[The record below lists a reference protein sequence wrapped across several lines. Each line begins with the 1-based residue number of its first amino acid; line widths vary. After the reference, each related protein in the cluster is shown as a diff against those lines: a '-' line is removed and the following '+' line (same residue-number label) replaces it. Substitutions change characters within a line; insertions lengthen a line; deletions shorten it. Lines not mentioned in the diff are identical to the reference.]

1 MNGKFNNQRLKEAM
15 ELHCMNVT
23 RLAQETG
30 ISRQTITE
38 YRNNPDVNADTV
50 KVRQM
55 AEVLNFPLGFFFEQS
70 LPVKSEAV
78 YFRSQLTTKQYY
90 RKAQKVKLGM
100 IAGIYDFLKEYIEFP
115 AFDIPKYVNVRPE
128 EAATQIRNEWGL
140 GQKPIENIIPLLEK
154 HGIIIICLDTET
166 DAIDAF
172 TQKFILENG
181 EAIYIIGYSANK
193 KSAARIHFDLA
204 HELGHIC
211 LHEWQELEELDR
223 EEFRLREDEANSF
236 ASAFLLP
243 EKQFLGDLTNCNFN
257 IKGYS
262 ELKRK
267 WHTSIAAILR
277 RAWRLG
283 VIDNLQYKNMIIRM
297 QKLGVVKQEPLD
309 NELITAEPSI
319 LKTAVTLLLSNNVFT
334 QKEFMHW
341 LADEGGLTLYPSQV
355 EKILDLPE
363 GTLEPI
369 GRHNLRLIKT
379 RK

>member
-1 MNGKFNNQRLKEAM
+1 MSGKFNNKRLKEAM

-38 YRNNPDVNADTV
+38 YRNNSEVNADTV

-55 AEVLNFPLGFFFEQS
+55 AEVLNFPLGFFFEQD
-70 LPVKSEAV
+70 LPIKSEAV

-90 RKAQKVKLGM
+90 RKAQKVKLAL
-100 IAGIYDFLKEYIEFP
+100 IARIYDFLKEYIEFP
-115 AFDIPKYVNVRPE
+115 TFDVPTYVNIGPE
-128 EAATQIRNEWGL
+128 EAADRIRNEWGL
-140 GQKPIENIIPLLEK
+140 GHKPIENIIPLLEK
-154 HGIIIICLDTET
+154 HGIIIACLDTET

-172 TQKFILENG
+172 TQKIVLENG
-181 EAIYIIGYSANK
+181 VAIYIIGYSANK

-211 LHEWQELEELDR
+211 LHDWRELEEMDR
-223 EEFRLREDEANSF
+223 EEFKLKEAEANSF

-243 EKQFLGDLTNCNFN
+243 EKPFLRDLNNCNLS
-257 IKGYS
+257 IKEYS
-262 ELKRK
+262 ELKRR
-267 WHTSIAAILR
+267 WHTSIAAMLR

-283 VIDNLQYKNMIIRM
+283 VIDNLQYKKMIIRM

-319 LKTAVTLLLSNNVFT
+319 LKTAVTLLLNNNVFT
-334 QKEFMHW
+334 QQEFMKW
-341 LADEGGLTLYPSQV
+341 LAVEGRLTLYPSHV

-379 RK
+379 QK